1 MLKSVRKGKYKGKEY
16 IFTHKDPKAN
26 MVYSPD
32 IKSFVDNMFG
42 MWVNSEAVTWIDEE
56 RK

>member
-1 MLKSVRKGKYKGKEY
+1 MKLNRLGEYKGKQY
-16 IFTHKDPKAN
+16 IFTHIDRRSN

-42 MWVNSEAVTWIDEE
+42 MWVSQDKVKWID
-56 RK
+56 RSAK